1 MRPGS
6 QEIRLPPLLVSASLA
21 ALVQCS
27 GKVSFRGVN
36 CLKRSWL
43 ALGAAGPWLSD
54 ARLHGLKAP
63 DVLSASLATCQSQKL
78 TAGAWEGLEASA
90 SS

>member
-6 QEIRLPPLLVSASLA
+6 QEIRLPPLLVSTSLT

-27 GKVSFRGVN
+27 GKVSFLGVN

-54 ARLHGLKAP
+54 A
-63 DVLSASLATCQSQKL
+63 
-78 TAGAWEGLEASA
+78 
-90 SS
+90 